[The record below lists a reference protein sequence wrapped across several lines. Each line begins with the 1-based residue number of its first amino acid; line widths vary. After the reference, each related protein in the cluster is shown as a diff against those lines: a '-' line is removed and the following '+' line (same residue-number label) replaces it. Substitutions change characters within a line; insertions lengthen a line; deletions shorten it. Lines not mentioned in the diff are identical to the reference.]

1 MSKSWEQILGGYA
14 TDTLSEE
21 EKHQLFDAA
30 LHDQAIFD
38 ALADEESLKA
48 LLADSEARQRILTSL
63 RATENFQEASTSQS
77 SRMSWFCQPSYLA
90 WAGSLAAMG
99 LAFMFGWQMEK
110 NWGPMVGE
118 NQKQERPE
126 AQPEKKVSPERDIV
140 VAKNPQ
146 PSKVEKQKP
155 VVALKKEDDEDR
167 RSDTKL
173 QSARTSVPLV
183 EPKADEVNP
192 ASRVESYEPVR
203 KEETKEKRVKSEVKS
218 NSPPVRLLEQ
228 VSQAPDMS
236 TESNQPP
243 GDPPIP
249 AVAGTD
255 FAEVAV
261 PPSPLL
267 TPSKESLA
275 DQAVREESSSQPGA
289 LDLFY
294 AAPRESR
301 NDSRAAS
308 ADADVPNAKKKSSK
322 TTQAQSRDKE
332 QIVRRAMGIRYSF
345 VEEMNG
351 QEKEFGDGLQFKG
364 SWGNVRLTIEA
375 NQAGF
380 LYVLAPL
387 GRGQWQRLAHTT
399 RVAGEVTQDE
409 FSVEPHQIKEF
420 HLGVVTNRMEK
431 LVVSS
436 IRVLFS
442 PRPLKNLGPLLGRT
456 INMSG
461 LQIERTKETVYVV
474 QSGGVSVRPLRVDIP
489 LQK

>member
-38 ALADEESLKA
+38 VLADEESLKA

-63 RATENFQEASTSQS
+63 RATENFQEASSSQS
-77 SRMSWFCQPSYLA
+77 SRMSWFRQPSYLA
-90 WAGSLAAMG
+90 WVGSLAAMG

-110 NWGPMVGE
+110 DWGPVVSE
-118 NQKQERPE
+118 NQQQERPE
-126 AQPEKKVSPERDIV
+126 AQPEKKVSSERDIII
-140 VAKNPQ
+140 AKNPQ
-146 PSKVEKQKP
+146 PSKVEKQKSA
-155 VVALKKEDDEDR
+155 VALQKEDDKAR
-167 RSDTKL
+167 RSDEKL
-173 QSARTSVPLV
+173 QSARTSVPLA
-183 EPKADEVNP
+183 ESKTDKANL
-192 ASRVESYEPVR
+192 ASRVESYEPAR
-203 KEETKEKRVKSEVKS
+203 KEETKERRVKNELKS

-267 TPSKESLA
+267 TPSQESLA
-275 DQAVREESSSQPGA
+275 DQAAREESSSQPGA

-294 AAPRESR
+294 AAPGQSR
-301 NDSRAAS
+301 NDSHS
-308 ADADVPNAKKKSSK
+308 VNADAEGSNAKKKGSK
-322 TTQAQSRDKE
+322 PLQGQSAAKE
-332 QIVRRAMGIRYSF
+332 QVIQRAMGIRYSF
-345 VEEMNG
+345 VEETNG
-351 QEKEFGDGLQFKG
+351 QEKEFSDGFQFKG
-364 SWGNVRLTIEA
+364 SWGNVRLTIEP
-375 NQAGF
+375 NQPGF
-380 LYVLAPL
+380 LYVLAPV

-409 FSVEPHQIKEF
+409 FSVEPHQTKEF
-420 HLGVVTNRMEK
+420 RLGVVTNRMEK

-442 PRPLKNLGPLLGRT
+442 PRPLKNLGPWLGKT

-474 QSGGVSVRPLRVDIP
+474 RSGGISGKPLRVDIP
-489 LQK
+489 LQQ